1 MICNRETD
9 SQTISSLKRLVS
21 NKISGA
27 SILRGNQLD
36 SCGNVESGL
45 KISNPPLLIP
55 YGQLLEITGKESSG
69 KTSFLYQCLAKLT
82 AAGCVAYIDHSN
94 SFFPLAASQ
103 SGVNLKRLMIVKAG
117 NISDALR
124 KAELLLN
131 RKKTNAIV
139 LDLVNEKQLLPMT
152 LLHRLRMD
160 TVRSRSILIFLTDN
174 SLQIIPSSMVSVRL
188 LVSRAFESKIA
199 VEVTKSRISKEGLKS
214 NLNINDSLTNSIS
227 QFV

>member
-1 MICNRETD
+1 MIGNRETD
-9 SQTISSLKRLVS
+9 SQTISGLKRLVS

-27 SILRGNQLD
+27 SILRGNQLG
-36 SCGNVESGL
+36 SCGNVESAL
-45 KISNPPLLIP
+45 EISSPRLVIP

-82 AAGCVAYIDHSN
+82 AAGYVAYIDLSN

-103 SGVNLKRLMIVKAG
+103 SGVNLKQLMIVKAS
-117 NISDALR
+117 NMREALR

-131 RKKTNAIV
+131 RKRTKAIV
-139 LDLVNEKQLLPMT
+139 LDLVNEMQLLPMT

-188 LVSRAFESKIA
+188 LVSRSFGPEIV
-199 VEVTKSRISKEGLKS
+199 VEVTKSRISGEGLKS
-214 NLNINDSLTNSIS
+214 KLNTNDYFANSIC
-227 QFV
+227 